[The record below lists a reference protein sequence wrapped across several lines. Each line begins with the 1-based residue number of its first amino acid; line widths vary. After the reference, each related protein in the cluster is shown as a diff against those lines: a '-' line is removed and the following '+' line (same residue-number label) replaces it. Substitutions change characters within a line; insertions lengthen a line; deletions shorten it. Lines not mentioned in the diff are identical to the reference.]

1 MQNRKHEESYE
12 NIQIPAQLSQ
22 AVHEGL
28 EKGKKIQRTQ
38 RRKRIGITLG
48 SLAAV
53 FCLFVSYCFA
63 NPTFAA
69 ELPLIG
75 RIFAKT
81 EQKAYYPGDYSKRA
95 VILEEN
101 LQENKQTG
109 EKSQTSG
116 DGENQST
123 DGEETQISEYSDTD
137 QNITITPKEVFFD
150 GSSLYIGFQ
159 LVTQDEEGF
168 GHEILKIR
176 EDGSQLDY
184 SMIQMDGTW
193 SDGSEEH
200 VFSELLI
207 GEQTAHDTF
216 EGRIKI
222 ATENTDKNVKGIQM
236 HITLLFWTDYDKLEE
251 AKRQG
256 TPEEEVKFHIVKTG
270 DWNLQIPV
278 KVDDSQIKTFHV
290 NETNAQG
297 FGIESIMVTPY
308 EIQIV
313 PIVPELNSD
322 MLNQVYSGFK
332 NLCVEQLGEEG
343 ADTFLAET
351 LFDSTDLHWY
361 GGFAVFNQDGE
372 RMEFGNMQDTMEIH
386 QGEMKKMDK
395 LYFYLMPDDVTA
407 YKCQDQSVAEK
418 CNIFSFVLEM

>member
-1 MQNRKHEESYE
+1 MNRGICR
-12 NIQIPAQLSQ
+12 NMR
-22 AVHEGL
+22 
-28 EKGKKIQRTQ
+28 KK
-38 RRKRIGITLG
+38 
-48 SLAAV
+48 
-53 FCLFVSYCFA
+53 
-63 NPTFAA
+63 
-69 ELPLIG
+69 E
-75 RIFAKT
+75 
-81 EQKAYYPGDYSKRA
+81 
-95 VILEEN
+95 
-101 LQENKQTG
+101 
-109 EKSQTSG
+109 
-116 DGENQST
+116 
-123 DGEETQISEYSDTD
+123 
-137 QNITITPKEVFFD
+137 EVFFD

-168 GHEILKIR
+168 GHEILKTR

-222 ATENTDKNVKGIQM
+222 TTENIDKNVEEIQM

-297 FGIESIMVTPY
+297 FGIESITVTPY

-322 MLNQVYSGFK
+322 MLNQVYSDFK

-407 YKCQDQSVAEK
+407 FKCEDQSVAEK
-418 CNIFSFVLEM
+418 CNIFSFVLEV